1 MRSDIGRFGI
11 IPEWLLDSGISA
23 TAIRLFAT
31 LAAKYADRDTGESTP
46 SRAALAVA
54 MGVRSVDT
62 IDRASREL
70 IEVGALAVEQR
81 FIGKEF
87 TSNRYMLFFAAP
99 EKAAENRP
107 AGRMDAATGYST
119 DAATPGRMDAALT
132 RITLNQNHLNQKAAP
147 AVAGRIDAEA
157 AVGRL
162 CRVWEEATGT
172 TVTALVGDHM
182 ASWLERL
189 PEEAIA
195 KAIRET
201 GVNGARAWKYT
212 SAVLE
217 RYAAEGWKEP
227 PPKQAAAPPRN
238 VVRFA
243 KDEPSAIPAG
253 FPAPKVRTE

>member
-1 MRSDIGRFGI
+1 MSIKVMSIIWERSERSGS
-11 IPEWLLDSGISA
+11 ELLLLLALADHADDSGNCYPSVARLAAKTRMSERSVQYMLRSLVESGELQIQQGGGRSNTNIYRLCPPPAVSEKVQTIPGNSANLAPFAEKGCNLAAERVQSGAGKGA
-23 TAIRLFAT
+23 TAI
-31 LAAKYADRDTGESTP
+31 
-46 SRAALAVA
+46 
-54 MGVRSVDT
+54 
-62 IDRASREL
+62 
-70 IEVGALAVEQR
+70 
-81 FIGKEF
+81 
-87 TSNRYMLFFAAP
+87 AP
-99 EKAAENRP
+99 EPSIEPSIEPAAARAHAHEGNV
-107 AGRMDAATGYST
+107 D
-119 DAATPGRMDAALT
+119 
-132 RITLNQNHLNQKAAP
+132 
-147 AVAGRIDAEA
+147 A

-212 SAVLE
+212 SSVLE
-217 RYAAEGWKEP
+217 RYATEGWKEP

-243 KDEPSAIPAG
+243 
-253 FPAPKVRTE
+253 